1 MVFADK
7 LNFLIKLT
15 NTTNKQLGELLN
27 IHQSQISRMRSGA
40 RGVPG
45 NGEYIRIMATHFAS
59 RITED
64 YQRSAIAEALG
75 RPPLR
80 LPVETGVLS
89 VILTEWLIGAV
100 EDSGEKAE
108 LYLRN
113 YRNLG
118 VARDSTGEEQPEI
131 PPEHRGDVFVYYG
144 EAGKRAAVYA
154 FLGFMLE
161 QREPQQI
168 DISCDE
174 SLNWLETDKEFIM
187 KVQEYMNELERR
199 GFTCRRIVGPIT
211 DLDYTY
217 ASLRFRW
224 LPYLLSGRAVSY
236 YYPRLRDGVY
246 RRTLMVA
253 RGKCALLS
261 MSTGRFGPSR
271 VTFFIKDPEVTDAL
285 DAEFADYLAMCMPH
299 MNVFDV
305 KQSPEQCI
313 TRFTEIQA
321 APMASIQRSNSLS
334 AITMPSSVANSV
346 KMDNPDQQRLFNDW
360 YTKLTE
366 SFENVIKDHP
376 VTDAIYLAS
385 PEEVAEGKVIL
396 PIAVTFGASQA
407 AYTVE
412 RYLLHPLVRG
422 ERPELP
428 SAHRRRKGRGS
439 RFRLHKGELPRR
451 PRAQGG
457 SVPGHRGHRKKHGI
471 GVQRAAAPLARRHG
485 ARQRAQGQ
493 GRAHTR
499 PHPTPRGDKDRR
511 VIDKK
516 KPLSPKRERGFAV
529 FQTSWPGSL
538 SFFFGGKALSNSS
551 ASFSST

>member
-412 RYLLHPLVRG
+412 RYLLHLRNILWYVENVPNYHLLIVDEKDEDLDFACIKESYRAVLVR
-422 ERPELP
+422 
-428 SAHRRRKGRGS
+428 
-439 RFRLHKGELPRR
+439 
-451 PRAQGG
+451 
-457 SVPGHRGHRKKHGI
+457 
-471 GVQRAAAPLARRHG
+471 
-485 ARQRAQGQ
+485 
-493 GRAHTR
+493 
-499 PHPTPRGDKDRR
+499 RGDPYR
-511 VIDKK
+511 VIEVTERNMVSAFSELLHRSLGDMAPDSERKDKAARIRDLIRRLEAIK
-516 KPLSPKRERGFAV
+516 TAE
-529 FQTSWPGSL
+529 
-538 SFFFGGKALSNSS
+538 
-551 ASFSST
+551 